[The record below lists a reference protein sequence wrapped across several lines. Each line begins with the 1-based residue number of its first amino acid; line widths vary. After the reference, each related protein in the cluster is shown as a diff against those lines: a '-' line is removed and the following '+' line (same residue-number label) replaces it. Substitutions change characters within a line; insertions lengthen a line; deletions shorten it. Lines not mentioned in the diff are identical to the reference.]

1 MSLRNLHPF
10 LALWAVLG
18 GLAATGHVW
27 AQHGFALFAV
37 LFAAYVVALLLAGDV
52 Q

>member
-1 MSLRNLHPF
+1 MSLRRLLSF

-18 GLAATGHVW
+18 GLAAVGHVW
-27 AQHGFALFAV
+27 VQHGFALFAA